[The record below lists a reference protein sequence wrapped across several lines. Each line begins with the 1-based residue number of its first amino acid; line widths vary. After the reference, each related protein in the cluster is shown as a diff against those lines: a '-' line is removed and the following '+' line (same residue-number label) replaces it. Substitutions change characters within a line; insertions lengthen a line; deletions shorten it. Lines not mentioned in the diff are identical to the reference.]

1 MKGGRKQAA
10 SPRRSQAERR
20 EATRKRILEATLDCL
35 AKYGYAGTGLSQVLA
50 HARVSRGAWAHHFPS
65 VHAMILE
72 AAQHLMARV
81 YERLGGVLREV
92 GEAKDGLRGLILVA
106 WREFFASEVNQ
117 IYLELLIA
125 SRRDTKLA
133 AMLGSMSESLER
145 SLGGATGGHFETL
158 PGSAT
163 QVMEIMHLNRW
174 VLRGIALDAP
184 LMNKR
189 DLDRALDAWCRLA
202 ATQVRMRGEKSPV
215 LRRRS
220 R

>member
-1 MKGGRKQAA
+1 MKRRRKRAA
-10 SPRRSQAERR
+10 LPRRSQAERR
-20 EATRKRILEATLDCL
+20 DATHKRILEATLDCL
-35 AKYGYAGTGLSQVLA
+35 ARYGYAGTSLSRVLA
-50 HARVSRGAWAHHFPS
+50 RARVSRGAWAHHFPS
-65 VHAMILE
+65 MRAMVLE
-72 AAQHLMARV
+72 AAEHLMARV

-125 SRRDTKLA
+125 SRRDAKLA
-133 AMLGSMSESLER
+133 AMLGSMSDSLER
-145 SLGGATGGHFETL
+145 SLGDATGGHFETL
-158 PGSAT
+158 PGSAS
-163 QVMEIMHLNRW
+163 QVMEVMHLNRW

-184 LMNKR
+184 LMHKR

-202 ATQVRMRGEKSPV
+202 ATQVRMRGELPRV